1 MDYLRSV
8 NPAFTSAKH
17 LSDWQKISDVLYMED
32 CGDFILNEGTC
43 SMPESRERRVWTRY
57 TANRITVNMSEA
69 DTEEISWVAR
79 MQDLSQKG
87 IGLLFKRRF
96 EVGAKL
102 TVELLV
108 EGRGEPVQLHVQV
121 VHADQKPDGKWYVG
135 CQLAMELSEEELQSL
150 LQSPP

>member
-1 MDYLRSV
+1 MDYLRSASR
-8 NPAFTSAKH
+8 AFTSAKH
-17 LSDWQKISDVLYMED
+17 LSDWQKISDVLYVED
-32 CGDFILNEGTC
+32 CGDFIPNEGRC
-43 SMPESRERRVWTRY
+43 SMPDSRERRVWTRY

-108 EGRGEPVQLHVQV
+108 EGRDEPVQLHVQV
-121 VHADQKPDGKWYVG
+121 VHADQKPDGNWYVG

-150 LQSPP
+150 LQAPR